1 MKLQKN
7 KGITLIALI
16 ITIIVLFILAVIS
29 VATLTGENGLLN
41 KANVAKEESKKAEYK
56 EELELIG
63 QELQIEQKTENFD
76 TKEYMDRYE
85 KEIKKEIKKD
95 NRFKEP
101 KRINNETIIVTT
113 KKEGYVYEITQ
124 EAVEFIGKTG
134 ETTPPDL
141 KQSDIEGI
149 CDPDDWTN
157 GEVQV
162 TVKVNN
168 KKLSK
173 YTIQYSLDGKT
184 NWKTYTEPITFKDNG
199 SLFVRLQNELLEF
212 GGATT
217 VNVANIDKLAPKN
230 ATIKLSTTSLGIGQS
245 VQVTVTH
252 TDEQADSK
260 NAQSGINISKCK
272 WEYNTTSEY
281 IGTDESSYK
290 GTFSNNDQILSREF
304 TTIGTYYLHV
314 LTTDNAGNKNETISE
329 AIKVTGN
336 LSSQVNVGDYV
347 DYKAGTH
354 SYTSKKGTGTTG
366 GTGYDTPQTFTSND
380 DIKWRVLSKENNEI
394 VLISEEPISTTDN
407 KSLRLNNA
415 IGYLYAEEEL
425 NKICSIYGHGV
436 GANTSKT
443 FSYEVGDVVEGVEKR
458 TLSGSGA
465 RSITVEDVNKICG
478 VTPSTTL
485 DSEYGKEYTI
495 SISYPT
501 RKIAIGYSTSVAS
514 RKYKNTSYSY
524 KGSDKIS
531 TTSNEYKILFRNA
544 ADTFNISYWL
554 ASRSVSAN
562 RVDVYSFCYFEVCDV
577 LSGDVNNLYC
587 CQGTSAGF
595 FESCSYYDIG
605 CAVRPVV
612 YLKSNIQTSGKDS
625 SGAWTIIE

>member
-41 KANVAKEESKKAEYK
+41 KANIAKEESKKAEYK

-76 TKEYMDRYE
+76 TREYMDRYE
-85 KEIKKEIKKD
+85 KEIKKD

-113 KKEGYVYEITQ
+113 QKEGYVYEITQ

-134 ETTPPDL
+134 ETAPPDL

-157 GEVQV
+157 GKVQV
-162 TVKVNN
+162 TLNINN
-168 KKLSK
+168 TDLSN
-173 YTIQYSLDGKT
+173 YGLQYSLDGKT
-184 NWKTYTEPITFKDNG
+184 NWKTYTEPIIFKDNG

-217 VNVANIDKLAPKN
+217 INVANIDKLAPKN

-347 DYKAGTH
+347 NYKAGTTH

-366 GTGYDTPQTFTSND
+366 GTGYATPQTFTSND
-380 DIKWRVLSKENNEI
+380 NIKWRVLSKENNEI

-605 CAVRPVV
+605 WAVRPVV

>member
-1 MKLQKN
+1 MMRKN
-7 KGITLIALI
+7 LKNQKGITLIALVV
-16 ITIIVLFILAVIS
+16 TIIILLILAGIS
-29 VATLTGENGLLN
+29 IATLTGENGLLN

-63 QELQIEQKTENFD
+63 QELQIEQKTKNITD
-76 TKEYMDRYE
+76 KEYMNKYD
-85 KEIKKEIKKD
+85 KKIRNNE
-95 NRFKEP
+95 RFKDAQQITR
-101 KRINNETIIVTT
+101 KDDETILVTT
-113 KKEGYVYEITQ
+113 KEGYVYKVTKTK
-124 EAVEFIGKTG
+124 VDFIGKQG
-134 ETTPPDL
+134 GTTPPDL

-168 KKLSK
+168 KELSK

-217 VNVANIDKLAPKN
+217 VNVANIDKLAPKT
-230 ATIKLSTTSLGIGQS
+230 ATIKLSTTSLGIGKV

-290 GTFSNNDQILSREF
+290 GTFSNNDQILSRQF

-347 DYKAGTH
+347 AYKAGTH

-380 DIKWRVLSKENNEI
+380 DIKWRVLSKENNEV
-394 VLISEEPISTTDN
+394 VLISEGPIQTNDN
-407 KSLRLNNA
+407 KNFYLKGA

-425 NKICSIYGHGV
+425 NKICSIYGYGE

-458 TLSGSGA
+458 AYTGSGA

-478 VTPSTTL
+478 VTPSTAERN
-485 DSEYGKEYTI
+485 SGYGEEYTK
-495 SISYPT
+495 SMYYPT
-501 RKIAIGYSTSVAS
+501 RTEATGYSTSAAS
-514 RKYKNTSYSY
+514 RKYKNTSYGY
-524 KGSDKIS
+524 TGIDKIE
-531 TTSNEYKILFRNA
+531 NQYKMLFRNEG
-544 ADTFNISYWL
+544 DTGDIIYWL
-554 ASRSVSAN
+554 ASRCESDIAN
-562 RVDVYSFCYFEVCDV
+562 
-577 LSGDVNNLYC
+577 
-587 CQGTSAGF
+587 F
-595 FESCSYYDIG
+595 FENFSVCWVHSGNVESAVIG
-605 CAVRPVV
+605 IGGSRDFSESSRDDVGVRPVV